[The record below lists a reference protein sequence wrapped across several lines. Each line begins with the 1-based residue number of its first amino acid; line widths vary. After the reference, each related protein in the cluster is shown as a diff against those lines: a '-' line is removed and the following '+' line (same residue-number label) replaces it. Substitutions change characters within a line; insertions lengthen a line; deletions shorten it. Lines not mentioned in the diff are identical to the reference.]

1 MTEVVM
7 YSTSWCP
14 YCTRARLLLKEKGV
28 PFTEIDIEREP
39 ERRAEMIE
47 RAGGRT
53 SVPQIFAGDRHLGGC
68 DDIHALDAQGR
79 LDALLGLSSTEE

>member
-39 ERRAEMIE
+39 GRRAEMIE

-68 DDIHALDAQGR
+68 DDIHALEAQGR

>member
-1 MTEVVM
+1 LMTEVVM

-39 ERRAEMIE
+39 ERRSEMIE

-53 SVPQIFAGDRHLGGC
+53 SVPQIFAGDPS
-68 DDIHALDAQGR
+68 A
-79 LDALLGLSSTEE
+79 EE

>member
-39 ERRAEMIE
+39 ERRAEMID

-68 DDIHALDAQGR
+68 DDIHALEAQGR
-79 LDALLGLSSTEE
+79 LDALLGLSSTEG

>member
-68 DDIHALDAQGR
+68 DDIHALEAQGR